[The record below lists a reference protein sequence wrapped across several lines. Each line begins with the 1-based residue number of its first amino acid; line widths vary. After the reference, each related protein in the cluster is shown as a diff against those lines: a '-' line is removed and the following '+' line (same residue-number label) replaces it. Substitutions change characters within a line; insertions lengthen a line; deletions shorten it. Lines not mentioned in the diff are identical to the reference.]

1 VPTLQ
6 SGSGYG
12 VDGCRGGWFFFHLH
26 GETYQ
31 SGLIGNIEE
40 LPWTAR
46 SGEPVLID
54 MPIGLTPGAP
64 PVRACDVLARR
75 ALGRRAS
82 SVFSAPC
89 RAALGCHDY
98 GQASALNQDHTGRRL
113 SRQTWGLV
121 PKIRELDRL
130 LLARSDTREWFQE
143 CHPELCFFGL
153 AGGRPLQH
161 YKKTAEGFE
170 ERLTLLRNRWPPAPG
185 AVAAACQSHAR
196 KHVGRDDVVDALAL
210 AVAASLGPGRIA
222 TLPDEPE
229 TDAVGLPMR
238 IVYPRPA
245 AD

>member
-1 VPTLQ
+1 VPAPR

-12 VDGCRGGWFFFHLH
+12 VDGCRGGWFFFRLH
-26 GETYQ
+26 GATHE
-31 SGLIGNIEE
+31 SGLIGNIED

-46 SGEPVLID
+46 SGDPVLID
-54 MPIGLTPGAP
+54 MPIGLTSGDP
-64 PVRACDVLARR
+64 PVRSCDVLARR

-82 SVFSAPC
+82 SVFPAPC

-98 GQASALNQDHTGRRL
+98 VQASAVNQAVTGRSL

-130 LLARSDTREWFQE
+130 LLARPEARDRFQE

-153 AGGRPLQH
+153 AGGRPMRH
-161 YKKTAEGFE
+161 YKKTAEGLE
-170 ERLTLLRNRWPPAPG
+170 ERLALLRERWPAAPA
-185 AVAAACQSHAR
+185 AVDAACRLHAR

-210 AVAASLGPGRIA
+210 AVAASLGPTRIA
-222 TLPDEPE
+222 TLPDEPD

-245 AD
+245 SG